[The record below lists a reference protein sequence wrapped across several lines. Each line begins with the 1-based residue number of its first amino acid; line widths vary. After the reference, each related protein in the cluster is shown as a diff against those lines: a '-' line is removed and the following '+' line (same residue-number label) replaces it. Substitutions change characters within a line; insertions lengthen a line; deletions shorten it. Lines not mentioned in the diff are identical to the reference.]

1 MLSPLRSASPLALCA
16 LLLLGALGVPA
27 VAADPAPTTAQW
39 SVPPSPTNR
48 PQTDDEAA
56 FGRANGRPAPVPE
69 LLQPTLDPALPSFEP
84 AYASQQLRGDYHCA
98 ASDVLAV
105 LSKTWIQQ
113 FNTYYPGVNIS
124 VDPPYAGSLGAVE
137 LNNGNL
143 DCVFVSRELRPSDV
157 QGFHDAFGY
166 DPLSVPISGGSY
178 RQFGFLDAVGFAV
191 NPRNPI
197 DHLSF
202 DQLDAI
208 LSTTHTRGG
217 QPITTWGQLGLTG
230 DWADKPI
237 HIYGVQP
244 WNGFEEFVRQRVLSV
259 DGTRGQWRS
268 AVATDSTPADPQVH
282 WESTVFKLA
291 AEIADDPYALG
302 YTGLAY
308 IDRPV
313 KVLALSEHDA
323 DPPVAAAYDEVA
335 AARYP
340 LSRLTYLNMNKPPA
354 APLEPAL
361 AELTRFILSQQGQQ
375 VVRDQGLFLP
385 LRATQSLA
393 SASVLA
399 SAP

>member
-1 MLSPLRSASPLALCA
+1 MPTRLRSASALALCA
-16 LLLLGALGVPA
+16 LLVIAVPA
-27 VAADPAPTTAQW
+27 VAADPAPASVDW
-39 SVPPSPTNR
+39 SVPPLPTNR
-48 PQTDDEAA
+48 PQTDDEVA
-56 FGRANGRPAPVPE
+56 FGRANGRPAPAPE

-84 AYASQQLRGDYHCA
+84 AYDSQQLSGNFHCA

-105 LSKTWIQQ
+105 LSRSWVQQ
-113 FNTYYPGVNIS
+113 FQTYYPNVTIS

-157 QGFHDAFGY
+157 QGFRDAFGY
-166 DPLSVPISGGSY
+166 DPLNVPISGGSY

-191 NPRNPI
+191 NPSNPL

-208 LSTTHTRGG
+208 LSTTHARGD

-237 HIYGVQP
+237 HIYGVKP

-259 DGTRGQWRS
+259 PGTRGEWRS
-268 AVATDSTPADPQVH
+268 GVATDATPADPRVH
-282 WESTVFKLA
+282 WEDTVFK
-291 AEIADDPYALG
+291 IAGDVANDPYALG

-308 IDRPV
+308 LDQPV
-313 KVLALSEHDA
+313 KVLALSEHA
-323 DPPVAAAYDEVA
+323 GDPPVAATQDDVA

-340 LSRLTYLNMNKPPA
+340 LSRLTYLNMNKRPG
-354 APLEPAL
+354 APLEPGL
-361 AELTRFILSQQGQQ
+361 AELTRFILSQPGQQ
-375 VVRDQGLFLP
+375 LVRDQGLFLP
-385 LRATQSLA
+385 LRANQSLA
-393 SASVLA
+393 SATLPA
-399 SAP
+399 TAP

>member
-1 MLSPLRSASPLALCA
+1 MLSRVKFAFALAMCA
-16 LLLLGALGVPA
+16 LLLIGVPA
-27 VAADPAPTTAQW
+27 AAADPPSTTVEW
-39 SVPPSPTNR
+39 SVPPLPANR

-56 FGRANGRPAPVPE
+56 FGRANGRPAPAPE
-69 LLQPTLDPALPSFEP
+69 LLQPTLDTSLPSFAP
-84 AYASQQLRGDYHCA
+84 AYDSQQLTGDFHCA

-105 LSKTWIQQ
+105 LSKNWIQQ
-113 FNTYYPGVNIS
+113 FHTYYPGVNVS

-137 LNNGNL
+137 LSNGNL

-157 QGFHDAFGY
+157 QGFRDAYGY

-208 LSTTHTRGG
+208 LSTTHARAG

-237 HIYGVQP
+237 HIYGVKP

-259 DGTRGQWRS
+259 GGTRGEWRS
-268 AVATDSTPADPQVH
+268 ADATDSTPADPQVH
-282 WESTVFKLA
+282 WEPTVFKLA
-291 AEIADDPYALG
+291 GLIADDPYALG

-308 IDRPV
+308 IDQPV
-313 KVLALSEHDA
+313 KVLALSERA
-323 DPPVAAAYDEVA
+323 GDPPVAPTYDEVA

-340 LSRLTYLNMNKPPA
+340 LSRLTYLNMNKRPG

-361 AELTRFILSQQGQQ
+361 SELTRFIVSQQGQQ
-375 VVRDQGLFLP
+375 VVRDQGIFLP
-385 LRATQSLA
+385 LRANQSLA
-393 SASVLA
+393 SATLLA
-399 SAP
+399 TAP

>member
-1 MLSPLRSASPLALCA
+1 MLIRHKSAFALALCA
-16 LLLLGALGVPA
+16 PLVLGVPA
-27 VAADPAPTTAQW
+27 AAAADPSPTAVEW
-39 SVPPSPTNR
+39 SVPPVPTSR
-48 PQTDDEAA
+48 PQTDEEAA
-56 FGRANGRPAPVPE
+56 FGRANGRPAPAPE
-69 LLQPTLDPALPSFEP
+69 VLQPTLDPALPSFDP
-84 AYASQQLRGDYHCA
+84 AYDSQQLTGNFRCA

-105 LSKTWIQQ
+105 LSKNWIQQ
-113 FNTYYPGVNIS
+113 FQTYYPGVNIS

-157 QGFHDAFGY
+157 QGFRDAFGY

-191 NPRNPI
+191 NPSNPV

-208 LSTTHTRGG
+208 LSTTHARGG
-217 QPITTWGQLGLTG
+217 QPTTTWGQLGLTG

-259 DGTRGQWRS
+259 GGTRGEWRS
-268 AVATDSTPADPQVH
+268 AVATDATPADPQVH

-291 AEIADDPYALG
+291 GDIADDPYALG

-308 IDRPV
+308 IDQPV
-313 KVLALSEHDA
+313 KVLALSEHTG
-323 DPPVAAAYDEVA
+323 DPPVAPTYDDVA
-335 AARYP
+335 TARYP
-340 LSRLTYLNMNKPPA
+340 LSRLTYLNMNKRPG

-375 VVRDQGLFLP
+375 VVRDQGIFLP
-385 LRATQSLA
+385 LRANQSLA
-393 SASVLA
+393 SAILL
-399 SAP
+399 SATP